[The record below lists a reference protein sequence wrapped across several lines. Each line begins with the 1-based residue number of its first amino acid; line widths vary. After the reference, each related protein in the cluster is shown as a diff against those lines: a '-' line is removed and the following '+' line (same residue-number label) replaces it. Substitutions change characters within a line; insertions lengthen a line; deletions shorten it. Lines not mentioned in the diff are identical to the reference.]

1 MPQLIA
7 PTPELE
13 SAWRAAHAE
22 WGPGL
27 HEDGFGL
34 RPDDDVD
41 TPAGFSAWLRRL
53 AGDGTCTYRW
63 IVEDGTVLG
72 GIALRHGDAAAI
84 RRAGHIGYGIR
95 PSARR
100 QGFALWALR
109 AMLAEAR
116 RGGLPQVVL
125 ICREDNPGSVRTIE
139 RAGGVLDGG
148 TLAADDGG
156 RSDTLLH
163 DAGNAPARDGSRTPG
178 CGGDT
183 TAIHEGGTAPIP
195 AGGPGLRRYLIST
208 AQHTP

>member
-53 AGDGTCTYRW
+53 VGDGTCSYRW
-63 IVEDGTVLG
+63 IVEDGT
-72 GIALRHGDAAAI
+72 
-84 RRAGHIGYGIR
+84 
-95 PSARR
+95 
-100 QGFALWALR
+100 
-109 AMLAEAR
+109 
-116 RGGLPQVVL
+116 
-125 ICREDNPGSVRTIE
+125 
-139 RAGGVLDGG
+139 VLDGG
-148 TLAADDGG
+148 TLAADDGS
-156 RSDTLLH
+156 RSHIRLH
-163 DAGNAPARDGSRTPG
+163 DAGNAPARDRSRTPG
-178 CGGDT
+178 CGGNTPAMHD
-183 TAIHEGGTAPIP
+183 GGTAPNP
-195 AGGPGLRRYLIST
+195 AGSPGLRRYLIST

>member
-34 RPDDDVD
+34 RPDDGVD

-148 TLAADDGG
+148 TPAADDGS
-156 RSDTLLH
+156 RSHIRLH
-163 DAGNAPARDGSRTPG
+163 DAGNAPARGVGTPG
-178 CGGDT
+178 CGGNTPAMHD
-183 TAIHEGGTAPIP
+183 GGTAPSP
-195 AGGPGLRRYLIST
+195 TGGPGLRRYLIST